1 MKNNIIENVVDEFL
15 QGLDESP
22 EFKRMFKAF
31 IENKFSKN
39 AGINDL
45 KNLLTQ
51 MKVQEDE

>member
-1 MKNNIIENVVDEFL
+1 MKNKIIENVVDEFL